1 MERFKILDKYIT
13 KQLIETFLL
22 GIIIFTSIMF
32 ASDTFINLVKQIT
45 SYGISGKVALLVVI
59 LKLPSILVL
68 TIPMGVLLATILTI
82 NKLCLNSEI
91 TIFRA
96 CGISISRLSVPVFI
110 FGITAA
116 ITCFLINELI
126 VPAANVQARNL
137 TMLALTQKNV
147 PEGKSNFS
155 FEQFNENGQVKRLF
169 YIDKCYN
176 GKLHGITALDISKK
190 DAVTIIQSKYGNTT
204 PDYWDFDQGI
214 TYTLT
219 SSGKIK
225 SSLLFDKMR
234 LFTNFNSSENAKN
247 RKAKEFNIYN
257 LIKYIKNEKKKGNN
271 NVSSLLIQLH
281 EKFAI
286 PVTSF
291 LIAIIGIPL
300 AITPPRARFNRGFLF
315 SIFILFSYYLLRAFS
330 ISLGESQILDPI
342 FSAWLPNIIIAA
354 VGGTLF
360 YRKAFLI

>member
-1 MERFKILDKYIT
+1 
-13 KQLIETFLL
+13 
-22 GIIIFTSIMF
+22 MF
-32 ASDTFINLVKQIT
+32 ASDTFLNLVKQIT

-59 LKLPSILVL
+59 LRLPSFIVL
-68 TIPMGVLLATILTI
+68 TIPMGVLLATILTV

-96 CGISISRLSVPVFI
+96 CGISIARLSMPIFI
-110 FGITAA
+110 FGIAAA
-116 ITCFLINELI
+116 ITCFLINELV
-126 VPAANVQARNL
+126 VPAANTQAKNL
-137 TMLALTQKNV
+137 TMLALAQKNV
-147 PEGKSNFS
+147 PEGRSNFS
-155 FEQFNENGQVKRLF
+155 FEQFNENGQIKRLF

-176 GKLHGITALDISKK
+176 GLLHGVTALDMSKK
-190 DAVTIIQSKYGNTT
+190 DAVTIIQSKYGSTN
-204 PDYWDFDQGI
+204 PDYWNFNQGVS
-214 TYTLT
+214 YTLT
-219 SSGKIK
+219 QSGKVK
-225 SSLLFDKMR
+225 SSLLFDK
-234 LFTNFNSSENAKN
+234 LQIFTSFNNSGNIKN

-257 LIKYIKNEKKKGNN
+257 LMKYIENQKKNGNKN
-271 NVSSLLIQLH
+271 IAGLLIQLQ

-315 SIFILFSYYLLRAFS
+315 SILILFCYYILRAFS

-342 FSAWLPNIIIAA
+342 LSAWLPNLIIAS
-354 VGGTLF
+354 VGGALF

>member
-1 MERFKILDKYIT
+1 MERLKILDKYIT

-45 SYGISGKVALLVVI
+45 SYGISGKVALLVFI
-59 LKLPSILVL
+59 LKLPSIIVL

-82 NKLCLNSEI
+82 NKLCLNSEV

-96 CGISISRLSVPVFI
+96 CGISIARLSMPVFI
-110 FGITAA
+110 FGIAA
-116 ITCFLINELI
+116 ALTCFFINELI

-137 TMLALTQKNV
+137 TMLALTQKNI

-155 FEQFNENGQVKRLF
+155 FQQFNENGQVKRLF

-176 GKLHGITALDISKK
+176 GKLHGITALDMSKK
-190 DAVTIIQSKYGNTT
+190 DAITVIQSKHGDTN
-204 PDYWDFDQGI
+204 PDYWNFDQGVS
-214 TYTLT
+214 YTLT
-219 SSGKIK
+219 KSGKIK
-225 SSLLFDKMR
+225 SSILFDSMQ
-234 LFTNFNSSENAKN
+234 LFTSFNSSEKMNN
-247 RKAKEFNIYN
+247 RKAKEFNFYN
-257 LIKYIKNEKKKGNN
+257 LIKYIDYQKKKGNN
-271 NVSSLLIQLH
+271 EVSGLLIQLH

-300 AITPPRARFNRGFLF
+300 AITPPRAKLNRGFLF
-315 SIFILFSYYLLRAFS
+315 SILILFCYYLLRAFS
-330 ISLGESQILDPI
+330 ISLGESQILDPT
-342 FSAWLPNIIIAA
+342 FSAWLPNIVIAS
-354 VGGTLF
+354 VGGVLF

>member
-45 SYGISGKVALLVVI
+45 SFGISGKVALLVVL

-82 NKLCLNSEI
+82 NKLCLNSEV

-96 CGISISRLSVPVFI
+96 CGISIARLSLPVFI
-110 FGITAA
+110 FGIAAA
-116 ITCFLINELI
+116 ITCFFINELI

-137 TMLALTQKNV
+137 TMLALTQKSV
-147 PEGKSNFS
+147 PDGRSNFS
-155 FEQFNENGQVKRLF
+155 FEQLNENGQVKRLF

-176 GKLHGITALDISKK
+176 GRLHGITALDMSKR
-190 DAVTIIQSKYGNTT
+190 DAVTIIQSKYGSTN
-204 PDYWDFDQGI
+204 PDYWNFDQGVS
-214 TYTLT
+214 YTLT
-219 SSGKIK
+219 QSGKIK
-225 SSLLFDKMR
+225 SSIFFDRMQ
-234 LFTNFNSSENAKN
+234 LFTNFNTSGKMKN
-247 RKAKEFNIYN
+247 RKAKEFNFYN
-257 LIKYIKNEKKKGNN
+257 LIKYIEYQKKKGNID
-271 NVSSLLIQLH
+271 VASLLIQLH

-300 AITPPRARFNRGFLF
+300 AITPPRAKFNRGFLF
-315 SIFILFSYYLLRAFS
+315 SILILFCYYLLRAFS
-330 ISLGESQILDPI
+330 ISLGESQILDP
-342 FSAWLPNIIIAA
+342 FLSAWLPNIVIAFI
-354 VGGTLF
+354 GGLLF